1 MTTELTFIEIQQH
14 ILDHLKINRQ
24 YPKQFILDNIEIIN
38 KRFNINLL
46 DNEYLNLNIGQV
58 GKILKDDIDPIC
70 TCGKMKTWARANINS
85 SCGKFPCVGQS
96 IQKTILEKHGVTN
109 IMKKDEIK
117 EKTKLTNI
125 QRYGSECYFSTP
137 EFKEKSKKTSIEKYG
152 VDNASQ
158 TKESR
163 LKAKNTTL
171 ERYGVENVSHS
182 RIFREKAET
191 TSIIR
196 YGYKFTFNDPLI
208 LEKTKQSNLLKYGV
222 EYPTQSDTIREKTK
236 QSNLLKYGAEYPT
249 QQHLKNLNNLTKEY
263 IESNF
268 IDIEN
273 NTLKLYE
280 FMNFYN
286 YLNNPSVYR
295 KLKELNIDYT
305 KLGGISRA
313 EIEIKEFLQNQNQ
326 NILLELNTKQV
337 ISPEEI
343 DIYLPESNTGIEYN
357 GLYWHS
363 YGKEEDN
370 TNDKQ
375 FNKAFQTQRHLKKT
389 EAFEALSKEHQ
400 LFHIFENEW
409 EDIQKQDIWKSIL
422 SNRLN
427 TYKHRIHARK
437 CVIKEITSKEANKFI
452 INNHIQG
459 IRNAKYK
466 IGLFYNEE
474 LVSVMTL
481 GSDLNNNES
490 EDDSYE
496 LIRFCNKK
504 YTVIPGAAS
513 KLLKYFETNYNPKCI
528 TSYANRRWSKG
539 DLYHKLGFE
548 LVNVSKPN
556 KFIIDMKTFKL
567 YNRIA
572 FQKHKLEEILE
583 SFNSQLSADENCINN
598 NLRIIWD
605 SGNYVFK
612 KEY

>member
-137 EFKEKSKKTSIEKYG
+137 EFKDKSKKTSIEKYG
-152 VDNASQ
+152 VEFASQ
-158 TKESR
+158 SR
-163 LKAKNTTL
+163 DSRIKAKNTTI
-171 ERYGVENVSHS
+171 ERYGVEFASQSDN
-182 RIFREKAET
+182 IK
-191 TSIIR
+191 
-196 YGYKFTFNDPLI
+196 Y
-208 LEKTKQSNLLKYGV
+208 KTKQTNLSRYGV
-222 EYPTQSDTIREKTK
+222 EYVLQSEDIRYKLK
-236 QSNLLKYGAEYPT
+236 QTNLLRYGVVNFSQTNLFKEQFKSKGFFTHT
-249 QQHLKNLNNLTKEY
+249 QVHLKNLDKLTKEY
-263 IESNF
+263 IEDNF
-268 IDIEN
+268 INKDN
-273 NTLKLYE
+273 QTFKLFE
-280 FMNFYN
+280 FMDFYN
-286 YLNNPSVYR
+286 YKTNTSAYR
-295 KLKELNIDYT
+295 QIRDFDIKFKRMKT
-305 KLGGISRA
+305 SSRA